1 MGRWSDMREPELLED
16 YSARLVKEKQVQPM
30 GLSGGGQK
38 LRVGRP
44 LAASKPAEGLAGI
57 DAGAVP
63 RPTPRPTRRS
73 DSWVQLPQPEATE
86 GGEAGSGYSVY
97 GTDLSGRPGTHANAQ
112 WGEPRTMQVIG
123 AVTGLLA
130 NGPAETPFEV
140 GNISLEGGKSFK
152 RPHGHAGHVDGLGID
167 VRPSRRQGAEPGPL
181 NYRSPDYD
189 REATRRLIGAFQATG
204 QVDKIYFNDP
214 DIGIKGV
221 TPWPRHDDHLHFQL
235 KR

>member
-1 MGRWSDMREPELLED
+1 MGRWSDMKEPELLED
-16 YSARLVKEKQVQPM
+16 YAARLAQAEEDPPM
-30 GLSGGGQK
+30 SLSGGGQS
-38 LRVGRP
+38 LRIGQP
-44 LAASKPAEGLAGI
+44 LAVDMPH
-57 DAGAVP
+57 
-63 RPTPRPTRRS
+63 PTPRPS
-73 DSWVQLPQPEATE
+73 LPADSWVQLPQNPEP
-86 GGEAGSGYSVY
+86 GEAGSGYGVY

-112 WGEPRTMQVIG
+112 WGEPRTMQAIG

-152 RPHGHAGHVDGLGID
+152 GPHGHAGHVDGLGID

-181 NYRSPDYD
+181 NYRSSDYD

-214 DIGIKGV
+214 DIGIEGV
-221 TPWPRHDDHLHFQL
+221 TPWPQHDDHLHFQL